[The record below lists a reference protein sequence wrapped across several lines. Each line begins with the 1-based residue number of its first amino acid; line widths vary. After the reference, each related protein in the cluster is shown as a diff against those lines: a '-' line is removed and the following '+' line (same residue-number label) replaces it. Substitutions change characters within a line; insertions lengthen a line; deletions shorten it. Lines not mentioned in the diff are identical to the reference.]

1 MMMMNED
8 EENLGRNECVG
19 AARTPSRKRY
29 ERRERREREEKRKT
43 SRSAVGYV
51 REKRKTR
58 EKDTTRAEEM
68 REGRRED
75 R

>member
-1 MMMMNED
+1 MRMRRIWVGMNVLAPLGPQAERD
-8 EENLGRNECVG
+8 TREE
-19 AARTPSRKRY
+19 KD
-29 ERRERREREEKRKT
+29 ERREEKDE
-43 SRSAVGYV
+43 SLRSGI

-68 REGRRED
+68 RKGRRED